1 MFEELV
7 LLVFNC
13 LRMDC
18 PVLSGN
24 MQQHIDIETIGNRYT
39 KIVVSG
45 PSYDQKTFR
54 KTGQIVLTNEYDY
67 AIAVN
72 SMGAFGKHNKSEK
85 WVNRSLL
92 RTCQVVA
99 GGYGAKVIDRLD
111 RR

>member
-1 MFEELV
+1 M

-45 PSYDQKTFR
+45 PSYDFQTWKRT
-54 KTGQIVLTNEYDY
+54 KEIIPTHEYDY
-67 AIAVN
+67 AIWVN
-72 SMGAFGKHNKSEK
+72 ENRTNMFGKTNKSRH
-85 WVNRSLL
+85 WVNDSIR
-92 RTCQVVA
+92 RTCQVVS
-99 GGYGAKVIDRLD
+99 GGYGAKIIDRMSK
-111 RR
+111 